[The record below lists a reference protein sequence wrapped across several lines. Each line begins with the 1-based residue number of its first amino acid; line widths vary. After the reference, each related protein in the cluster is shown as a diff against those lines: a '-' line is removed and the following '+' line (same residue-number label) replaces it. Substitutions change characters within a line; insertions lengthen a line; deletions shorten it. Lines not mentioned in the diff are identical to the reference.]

1 MKLPVTNSDPILEAI
16 DAHLEAEQLK
26 ERPRRYLGG
35 SAIGDDCE
43 RKLFYS
49 FRWVSPTVIGATG
62 LRAIA
67 DGHATEALMIK
78 RLKLVKDVELWVEE
92 NGAQIGFSDLG
103 GHFQGNFDGII
114 RHESIG
120 TAIWECK
127 ATNVKKFD
135 KLKKLKS
142 DDMDTALSKWD
153 ATYYGQAQTYMHYSG
168 IHLHYLTGSTPG
180 GREALSVITK
190 YDAQYAEQLIER
202 AKRVIFG
209 NQPASRMSG
218 DPGWFACK
226 WCSHWD
232 VCHASALPQVSCR
245 TCAHS
250 TAKPDGTWYCEKHYT
265 PLSDDDQRV
274 GCTNHRYHPKL
285 LSGVPVEQNDDGHIV
300 YKMNDGETYVD
311 GDKL

>member
-1 MKLPVTNSDPILEAI
+1 MKLPETDSDPILEAI
-16 DAHLEAEQLK
+16 DAHLEAEQRK

-43 RKLFYS
+43 RKLFYN

-62 LRAIA
+62 LKAIA

-78 RLKLVKDVELWVEE
+78 RLQLVKDVELWVEE
-92 NGAQIGFSDLG
+92 SGAQIGFSDLG

-120 TAIWECK
+120 TAVWENK
-127 ATNVKKFD
+127 AVNVKKFD
-135 KLKKLKS
+135 KLKKLKADNS
-142 DDMDTALSKWD
+142 ATALKHWD
-153 ATYYGQAQTYMHYSG
+153 ITYFGQAQIYMHYSE
-168 IHLHYLTGSTPG
+168 IHRHYITVATPG
-180 GREALSVITK
+180 GRDVVSVITE

-209 NQPASRMSG
+209 NQPAARLSG
-218 DPGWFACK
+218 DPGWYACK

-232 VCHASALPQVSCR
+232 VCHASQLPQVSCR

-250 TAKPDGTWYCEKHYT
+250 TAKPDGTWYCEMHYT

-274 GCTNHRYHPKL
+274 GCTHHRYHPKL
-285 LSGVPVEQNDDGHIV
+285 LSGTPESRDDDGHIV
-300 YKMNDGETYVD
+300 YKMNNGETYVD
-311 GDKL
+311 KDKL